1 MTAMKAG
8 TGWEVLLFMRSYNS
22 TMKFLNK
29 IGPGPLVAAAFIG
42 PGTVTVCTLAGVEFG
57 FTLLWAMGLSIIATL
72 VLQEMTVRLGLV
84 HGKGLAET
92 VKNQIKIPALKIIGI
107 ILILSAIVIGNGA
120 YEAGNI
126 SGGVLGLETFF
137 EKTTFSFLN
146 LEVNY
151 LSILIGIIAFLL
163 LYSGKYKL
171 IERALIS
178 LVILMSLSFLIT
190 AILTR
195 PDMSQLLKSIFIPKI
210 PEEGLLTII
219 ALVGTT
225 VVPYNLFLHAAL
237 VREKWNSVN
246 QLRTAQIDSYV
257 AIILGGIVSMG
268 IIVCGAAIQGASVNN
283 AADLALGLQ
292 PLYGE
297 FATYFLSIGLFAAG
311 ISSAITAPLAAAY
324 VSKECFNWQ
333 GGLKSPKFRMVWMA
347 ILILG
352 IFISSLGFRPIE
364 IIKFAQVANGILL
377 PVVAGFLLW
386 VMNKKEL
393 LGSYKNSII
402 QNILGILI
410 VLTTLILS
418 IRSLD
423 RVFELNIF

>member
-1 MTAMKAG
+1 
-8 TGWEVLLFMRSYNS
+8 MR
-22 TMKFLNK
+22 FINK
-29 IGPGPLVAAAFIG
+29 IGPGSLIAAAFIG

-92 VKNQIKIPALKIIGI
+92 VKNQIRTPFLKAFGI
-107 ILILSAIVIGNGA
+107 LLILSAIVIGNGA

-137 EKTTFSFLN
+137 EKTNYEFFN
-146 LEVNY
+146 LKVNI
-151 LSILIGIIAFLL
+151 LSITIGVIAFIL
-163 LYSGKYKL
+163 LYIGKYKV

-178 LVILMSLSFLIT
+178 FVILMSLSFLIT
-190 AILTR
+190 AILTK
-195 PDMSQLLKSIFIPKI
+195 PDIILLLKSLFIPTI
-210 PEEGLLTII
+210 PEEGILTII

-237 VREKWNSVN
+237 VREKWKGVN
-246 QLRTAQIDSYV
+246 ELKTAQIDSYT

-268 IIVCGAAIQGASVNN
+268 IIVCGAAIQGSEVVN
-283 AADLALGLQ
+283 AADLAQGLH

-297 FATYFLSIGLFAAG
+297 YATYFLSIGLFAAG

-324 VSKECFNWQ
+324 VSKECFGWK
-333 GGLKSPKFRMVWMA
+333 GGMNSSKFRMVWMF
-347 ILILG
+347 ILVLG
-352 IFISSLGFRPIE
+352 IVISSLGLQPIE
-364 IIKFAQVANGILL
+364 IIKFAQVSNGILL

-386 VMNKKEL
+386 VMNKKAL
-393 LGSYKNSII
+393 LGSYKNSKI

-410 VLTTLILS
+410 VLTTLVLS

-423 RVFELNIF
+423 RVFQWNLF